1 MRRIVAN
8 IGFLLQIVGLL
19 LFLPIG
25 IGLQHGELSAVASLV
40 ATCFLAFGAGFVFNS
55 FCERKE
61 LDEKTSLWLLLLTF
75 MVIPL
80 VLAIPYVWNNVFS
93 SGNIFELFTNAYFE
107 VVSGFTTTGFS
118 MIAQPQSLPVSLFFY
133 RSFVEFIGGI
143 GFIYIL
149 AAFLYP
155 KDELGAFGE
164 AFGIEILGDNLK
176 KVFASILLVYT
187 LFVVTFTGIFYVT
200 YSSDLV
206 TASCAAID
214 VLTGGY
220 QPNVTAG
227 IGVFQISIIVLML
240 IGSFNFRF
248 HYNLFRL
255 KLRDLLTPE
264 IKVYL
269 AAIAIFTVAIS
280 FLAWMNPFD
289 ALFHV
294 VTMSSSSG
302 IEYLSVSGT
311 PLAAK
316 IVFIIIGLVGGCT
329 FSMAGGI
336 RIQRVYKLISA
347 VCKSDDAPSRD
358 EVKSIIESIIGFV
371 AVLIILSLVFMT
383 IGISF
388 LDSLFEVGSA
398 LTTNGISMGA
408 TTIALPLGYKWL
420 LILAMIIGRVE
431 IVSIVKATEFRAARE
446 LFSAAISRVKLPR
459 KFREFKTRQ
468 H

>member
-1 MRRIVAN
+1 M
-8 IGFLLQIVGLL
+8 
-19 LFLPIG
+19 
-25 IGLQHGELSAVASLV
+25 
-40 ATCFLAFGAGFVFNS
+40 
-55 FCERKE
+55 
-61 LDEKTSLWLLLLTF
+61 
-75 MVIPL
+75 
-80 VLAIPYVWNNVFS
+80 
-93 SGNIFELFTNAYFE
+93 FELFTNAYFE
-107 VVSGFTTTGFS
+107 VVSGFTTTGFTFVS
-118 MIAQPQSLPVSLFFY
+118 NPETLPVSLFFY
-133 RSFVEFIGGI
+133 RSFVQFIGGI

-149 AAFLYP
+149 VALLYP

-176 KVFASILLVYT
+176 KVFTSILLVYT
-187 LFVVTFTGIFYVT
+187 LFVALFTSIFYFL
-200 YSSDLV
+200 YPPPDLV
-206 TASCAAID
+206 IACCTAMD

-227 IGVFQISIIVLML
+227 IGLFQISIIVLML
-240 IGSFNFRF
+240 IGSFNFHF

-255 KLRDLLTPE
+255 KLRELLTPE

-289 ALFHV
+289 AIFHV

-347 VCKSDDAPSRD
+347 LCKSDDAPSRD

-420 LILAMIIGRVE
+420 LIIAMIIGRVE
-431 IVSIVKATEFRAARE
+431 IVSILKATEFPAVRG

>member
-1 MRRIVAN
+1 
-8 IGFLLQIVGLL
+8 
-19 LFLPIG
+19 
-25 IGLQHGELSAVASLV
+25 
-40 ATCFLAFGAGFVFNS
+40 
-55 FCERKE
+55 
-61 LDEKTSLWLLLLTF
+61 
-75 MVIPL
+75 
-80 VLAIPYVWNNVFS
+80 
-93 SGNIFELFTNAYFE
+93 
-107 VVSGFTTTGFS
+107 
-118 MIAQPQSLPVSLFFY
+118 
-133 RSFVEFIGGI
+133 
-143 GFIYIL
+143 
-149 AAFLYP
+149 
-155 KDELGAFGE
+155 
-164 AFGIEILGDNLK
+164 
-176 KVFASILLVYT
+176 
-187 LFVVTFTGIFYVT
+187 
-200 YSSDLV
+200 
-206 TASCAAID
+206 
-214 VLTGGY
+214 
-220 QPNVTAG
+220 
-227 IGVFQISIIVLML
+227 
-240 IGSFNFRF
+240 
-248 HYNLFRL
+248 
-255 KLRDLLTPE
+255 
-264 IKVYL
+264 
-269 AAIAIFTVAIS
+269 
-280 FLAWMNPFD
+280 
-289 ALFHV
+289 
-294 VTMSSSSG
+294 
-302 IEYLSVSGT
+302 VSGT